1 MTYWS
6 KKGSKCLVF
15 DSKDENKKVLTK
27 YIERWDV
34 IKNEIK
40 TITGGKEGE
49 YGKNFMKMKFNF
61 DDNLPLNK
69 LLKLHLLPIV
79 VRSVSEKVDE
89 YYLQIYLDEC
99 VWVIKMIQYEK
110 IDLSERIDNNKTI
123 ASK

>member
-1 MTYWS
+1 M
-6 KKGSKCLVF
+6 
-15 DSKDENKKVLTK
+15 E
-27 YIERWDV
+27 
-34 IKNEIK
+34 
-40 TITGGKEGE
+40 
-49 YGKNFMKMKFNF
+49 KNFMKMKFNF